1 MSAKAETA
9 SFETIV
15 TEALARMKDATA
27 ATPSYEVD
35 RSNGQW
41 IVRRASTTSAR
52 YWVPWRTEPCRSTQ
66 TPVVVLMRARGTV
79 SEEPW
84 TAGRTCDA

>member
-1 MSAKAETA
+1 LSAKAETA

-35 RSNGQW
+35 RSTGQW
-41 IVRRASTTSAR
+41 IVRRASTTSALFAAAA
-52 YWVPWRTEPCRSTQ
+52 VAE
-66 TPVVVLMRARGTV
+66 V
-79 SEEPW
+79 
-84 TAGRTCDA
+84 TATTME

>member
-1 MSAKAETA
+1 MSAKPETM

-27 ATPSYEVD
+27 AARFYEVD

-41 IVRRASTTSAR
+41 IVRRASTTSALFAADA
-52 YWVPWRTEPCRSTQ
+52 VAE
-66 TPVVVLMRARGTV
+66 V
-79 SEEPW
+79 
-84 TAGRTCDA
+84 TAGTTG

>member
-1 MSAKAETA
+1 LSAKAETA

-35 RSNGQW
+35 RSTGQW
-41 IVRRASTTSAR
+41 IVRRASTTSALFAADA
-52 YWVPWRTEPCRSTQ
+52 VAEVTAKTTE
-66 TPVVVLMRARGTV
+66 
-79 SEEPW
+79 
-84 TAGRTCDA
+84 